1 MILLQLINIGLISAR
16 QQGIDGIIVVAVLRR
31 AVNQTLAQL
40 LMGQPVKVIGQR
52 GGKLLL
58 TDNAL
63 FEDQFFHGGEAVAQ
77 VGDTDLKTGYP
88 VIFSAALLDT
98 LRAFNTVIYQ
108 R

>member
-1 MILLQLINIGLISAR
+1 MVLLQLINIGLISAR
-16 QQGIDGIIVVAVLRR
+16 QQGIDTVIVVTVLRR

-63 FEDQFFHGGEAVAQ
+63 FEDQFFHGGGLLPGWRYRP
-77 VGDTDLKTGYP
+77 GDRIP
-88 VIFSAALLDT
+88 SHI
-98 LRAFNTVIYQ
+98 
-108 R
+108 

>member
-63 FEDQFFHGGEAVAQ
+63 FEDQFF
-77 VGDTDLKTGYP
+77 T
-88 VIFSAALLDT
+88 AARLLPRLAIPT
-98 LRAFNTVIYQ
+98 
-108 R
+108 